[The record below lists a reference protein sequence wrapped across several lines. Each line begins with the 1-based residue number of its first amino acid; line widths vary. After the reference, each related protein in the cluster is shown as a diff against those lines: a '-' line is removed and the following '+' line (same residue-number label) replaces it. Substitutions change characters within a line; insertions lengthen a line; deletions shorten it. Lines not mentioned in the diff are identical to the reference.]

1 MSDLDRQIEQLKKC
15 EPLKESE
22 VKALCL
28 KAMEILVEESNVQ
41 RVDAPVTICGDIHGQ
56 FYDMKELFK
65 VGGDCPKTNY
75 LFLGDFVDRGF
86 YSVETFL
93 LLLALK
99 VRYPDR
105 ITLIRGNHESRQ
117 ITQVYGFYDECLRKY
132 GSVNVWRYCTDIFDY
147 LSLSALIENKIFSV
161 HGGLSPAISNLDQIR
176 TIDRKQEVP
185 HDGAMCDLLWSD
197 PEDIVDGWGLSP
209 RGAGFLFGGSVVT
222 SFNHTNNID
231 YICRA
236 HQLVMEGYKWMF
248 NNQIVTVWSAP
259 NYCYRC
265 GNVAAILELD
275 ENLNKQFR
283 VFDAAPQ
290 ESRVASGASANL
302 SMDWRYS
309 YKTWLVPIAISDRGT
324 ATVQV
329 QGVVIWLNAAIINQE
344 GTLKLLLLY
353 CGCHVKD
360 ISINVDGGASWLYQW
375 IIDTFQGK
383 IVSAVDDAII
393 KKIREGIIKLD
404 SLLQS
409 LPKQMKVN
417 DVVALNVTF
426 VDDPVLST
434 SSVELEINGLF
445 NGADGISVSNYHLK
459 GSQSF
464 LSSKGSAKMVEISL
478 HEKVFES
485 AASVY
490 FHANYMQWTVDKIP
504 DQSLMNTAG
513 WRFIIPQLYK
523 QYPDDDMNLSI
534 AVTSPPII
542 RISDH
547 DIDTT
552 IYADFI
558 IEVLN
563 SGETVPVTCI
573 SLVMSA
579 SCSAKIY
586 RNNLAGSIRLLNFTA
601 SLKWSN
607 IGNLHMHLVQ
617 AVMSTI
623 LKTFFMPYLNLHLR
637 RGFPLPLPHGFT
649 LQNAE
654 IIRLDSRVTVR
665 SDLSFSDRYDSYDL
679 NRLPIHLVTA

>member
-490 FHANYMQWTVDKIP
+490 FH
-504 DQSLMNTAG
+504 
-513 WRFIIPQLYK
+513 
-523 QYPDDDMNLSI
+523 
-534 AVTSPPII
+534 
-542 RISDH
+542 
-547 DIDTT
+547 
-552 IYADFI
+552 
-558 IEVLN
+558 
-563 SGETVPVTCI
+563 
-573 SLVMSA
+573 VMSA

-617 AVMSTI
+617 IMHSIRCFEYKHAWKHLRNIVQPYGARLYEKMLRHVHAVMSTI